1 MSQNL
6 KLEVLL
12 NGIDKLTAPFK
23 NAVKESNKLAQSVKQ
38 TQSAIKALE
47 NTQVKINNFKGLK
60 ENMDKTKQSIHETS
74 NKISELKSKL
84 ETKVNYKESLE
95 PQIRAVRKEHGLLSK
110 ELAKSKTINPALT
123 QQLQKKREEMQ
134 RLELQY
140 GKAKNDVKSLGSQIK
155 KQNGTLQ
162 NSKTYFGQQSRAA
175 RDLSAEL
182 RKSGINSK
190 DFARHEKEMANKI
203 NQSNQALAK
212 QKAALDKVNAAQKR
226 RAAYQEKVEKWKNG
240 SERMRN
246 MGQKSMIAGGA
257 VLGFGGAVM
266 KPAVEFEQA
275 FSKVQALTRLDKTKD
290 ADTIKALR
298 DQAINLGATT
308 AFTSSEVANAQGYL
322 AMAGFTPKQIQA
334 SLKSVL
340 NTALASG
347 VDIAQVSDVASDI
360 SSGFKIPAAEMG
372 RVADVLT
379 ITFTTSNTS
388 LDTLYETMKD
398 GAPVMTSLGQSF
410 ESTAA
415 MAGLLGNV
423 GIKGSKAGTT
433 LKNIGLNLIDNK
445 DLKKLGVQATD
456 AKGNMRQIP
465 EILADIKKKTDK
477 MGSGQRAAVINS
489 IFGKI
494 PVAGA
499 MELISQA
506 DGALQAY
513 EKSIENATGTADKVA
528 STMTDNLMGDLKSLS
543 SAREALG
550 ITLFDEQSSGIRKL
564 AQSATEWLR
573 ELNDWIKAN
582 PELTAKI
589 VKWVGIMAAALTIIG
604 GLSMALSFLLYPIL
618 RLILATGK
626 YTGINRL
633 LAAGMVS
640 ASKKTGLFNRSLW
653 SAGTTG
659 KWFFNGFKKGKS
671 AITAMP
677 GALVKAAAALKTKAF
692 WIGAVG
698 KSWRGL
704 TSVMNLGL
712 RVLMSPLKLIGLLF
726 SPIGL
731 AIAGIAAVAVVLT
744 RNWEKV
750 KAFFGGFFEGLKK
763 GLAPVMEKFKPLGTV
778 FGLVA
783 DAVKKVFNWFS
794 DLLSPTKE
802 SAENLDKARSAG
814 ELFGKTVA
822 AAIDFITTP
831 LQLVMDGIQWLI
843 DNLGNLKMPDWLTD
857 TADNMERINNNS
869 WDPTG
874 GEFTETNKKITT
886 ANTTNSILTEA
897 VNAAKTVPQFD
908 RGGYTGDG
916 YKHSPAGI
924 VHSGEYVM
932 TKEATSR
939 IGVKNLN
946 LLNYAKKG
954 MGAFALSAGMATSVA
969 AQPFVI
975 DNRPPL
981 AAKPQSAQAAQ
992 VSPMTVNITIN
1003 GANQS
1008 PADLAAAMRLEL
1020 EKLER
1025 QRQVKSR
1032 SALFDRD

>member
-1 MSQNL
+1 MSLNL

-12 NGIDKLTAPFK
+12 SGIDKLTAPFK
-23 NAVKESNKLAQSVKQ
+23 SAVKESNKLAQSIKQ
-38 TQSAIKALE
+38 TQ
-47 NTQVKINNFKGLK
+47 NTIRAMESTQGKMGNFKGLK
-60 ENMDKTKQSIHETS
+60 ESMDKTKQSIHETT

-84 ETKVNYKESLE
+84 ETKINYKETLE

-110 ELAKSKTINPALT
+110 ELAKSKSINPALT
-123 QQLQKKREEMQ
+123 QQLQQKREEMQ
-134 RLELQY
+134 RLEMQY

-155 KQNGTLQ
+155 KQNGILQ
-162 NSKTYFGQQSRAA
+162 NNKTYFGQQSHAA
-175 RDLSAEL
+175 RNLSAEL
-182 RKSGINSK
+182 RKSGIHSK
-190 DFARHEKEMANKI
+190 DFARHEKEMATKI
-203 NQSNQALAK
+203 AQSNQALAK
-212 QKAALDKVNAAQKR
+212 QKIALDKVNAAQKR
-226 RAAYQEKVEKWKNG
+226 RAAYQEKVEKLKSG
-240 SERMRN
+240 SDRLRN
-246 MGQKSMIAGGA
+246 MGQKSLIAGGA
-257 VLGFGGAVM
+257 VVGAGISVM

-290 ADTIKALR
+290 AGTIKSLR
-298 DQAINLGATT
+298 DQAIHLGATT

-322 AMAGFTPKQIQA
+322 AMAGFTPEQIQA

-360 SSGFKIPAAEMG
+360 SSGFKIPASEMG

-379 ITFTTSNTS
+379 LTFTTSNTS
-388 LDTLYETMKD
+388 LDSLYETMKE

-445 DLKKLGVQATD
+445 HLKELGVRATD

-477 MGSGQRAAVINS
+477 MGSGKRAAVINA

-499 MELISQA
+499 LELISQA
-506 DGALQAY
+506 DGTLQAY
-513 EKSIENATGTADKVA
+513 EKSIENAADTAEKVA

-543 SAREALG
+543 SAKEALG
-550 ITLFDEQSSGIRKL
+550 ITLFDEQSAGLRKL
-564 AQSATEWLR
+564 AQSATQWLR
-573 ELNDWIKAN
+573 ELNSWIKAN

-589 VKWVGIMAAALTIIG
+589 VKWAGVMAATVSVIG
-604 GLSMALSFLLYPIL
+604 GLSMVLSFLLYPIA
-618 RLILATGK
+618 RLILMTGK

-633 LAAGMVS
+633 FAAGMES
-640 ASKKTGLFNRSLW
+640 AGKKTGIFRKSLW
-653 SAGTTG
+653 SAGTTLR
-659 KWFFNGFKKGKS
+659 WFLGIFKKGI
-671 AITAMP
+671 ATITTLP
-677 GALVKAAAALKTKAF
+677 SVIIKGVAALKTKAF
-692 WIGAVG
+692 WLSAVG
-698 KSWRGL
+698 KSWNGFINVL
-704 TSVMNLGL
+704 KLGL
-712 RVLMSPLKLIGLLF
+712 RVITSPLKLIGLLF

-731 AIAGIAAVAVVLT
+731 AIAAITAAGIALY
-744 RNWEKV
+744 RNWEKI
-750 KAFFGGFFEGLKK
+750 KAFFGGFLEGLKS

-794 DLLSPTKE
+794 ELLSPTKD
-802 SAENLDKARSAG
+802 SAENLDKARAAG
-814 ELFGKTVA
+814 ESFGQKVA
-822 AAIDFITTP
+822 AAIDLITKP
-831 LQLVMDGIQWLI
+831 LQWVMDGIQWLI
-843 DNLGNLKMPDWLTD
+843 DNLGSLKMPDWLKS
-857 TADNMERINNNS
+857 TADDMNNIAANS
-869 WDPTG
+869 WDMTG
-874 GEFTETNKKITT
+874 GMTEQAIKSAANKKTS
-886 ANTTNSILTEA
+886 NSILME
-897 VNAAKTVPQFD
+897 AAKAAEKIPGKA
-908 RGGYTGDG
+908 RGGYTGNG
-916 YKHSPAGI
+916 YKYNPAGI

-954 MGAFALSAGMATSVA
+954 MGAVALSAGMATSVA

-981 AAKPQSAQAAQ
+981 AAKPKTAQSTPLA
-992 VSPMTVNITIN
+992 PMSVNITIN
-1003 GANQS
+1003 CANQS
-1008 PADLAAAMRLEL
+1008 PAELANAVRLEL

-1025 QRQVKSR
+1025 QRQARNR
-1032 SALFDRD
+1032 SVLFDRD